1 MPRST
6 RALLIGAALAP
17 PLLVGLWAAQAFTRN
32 GFRPT
37 FHPMSLLAL
46 GDGGWVQVTA
56 FVVSGLLVV
65 GGGVGLR
72 RVLDAGRLTAWATVL
87 VALMGAGLVVAGV
100 FVTDAGAGFPE
111 GAPAGAPSTSWHGAI
126 HQVGFVLTQLAF
138 VALGIVLAVRFRRSG
153 QRPWAVACVVAVAA
167 AVLVA
172 AVGSPETLAIRLVV
186 SAAIELG
193 LVSVLAL
200 GSLTQRV
207 R

>member
-1 MPRST
+1 M
-6 RALLIGAALAP
+6 
-17 PLLVGLWAAQAFTRN
+17 GLWAAQAFTRN

-65 GGGVGLR
+65 GGSVGLR
-72 RVLDAGRLTAWATVL
+72 RVLDAGWLTAWATAL

-138 VALGIVLAVRFRRSG
+138 VALGVVLAVRFRRSG
-153 QRPWAVACVVAVAA
+153 QRR
-167 AVLVA
+167 
-172 AVGSPETLAIRLVV
+172 VGRRVRRGRRGGGPRRRGRQPGDAGDQAGRQP
-186 SAAIELG
+186 AIELG
-193 LVSVLAL
+193 LVSALSL